1 MLDCVLVKYE
11 KHVVR
16 FMRYPT
22 VVYVVVICLGVRPMY
37 VWSSAEDQTST
48 PHTIR
53 NTQQHLR
60 FEFDLYG
67 QFFYPFRAFRF

>member
-1 MLDCVLVKYE
+1 
-11 KHVVR
+11 
-16 FMRYPT
+16 
-22 VVYVVVICLGVRPMY
+22 MY

-48 PHTIR
+48 QHTIR

-67 QFFYPFRAFRF
+67 QLIYPFRVFRF